1 MTSIFVIC
9 EMNYSERKAPMATF
23 TVKIS
28 NIPSGVTER
37 RIKEL
42 LSSKSKVLSLKMSRN
57 SCTAQLESAALFS
70 KLQQSTSGAMGFNS
84 FVSMDSS
91 GLGELKTSLVSLVR

>member
-1 MTSIFVIC
+1 
-9 EMNYSERKAPMATF
+9 MATF

-37 RIKEL
+37 RIREL
-42 LSSKSKVLSLKMSRN
+42 LSSKSKVLSLQMLRN
-57 SCTAQLESAALFS
+57 GCTAQLESAALLS
-70 KLQQSTSGAMGFNS
+70 KLQQSTSGTMGFNS

>member
-1 MTSIFVIC
+1 
-9 EMNYSERKAPMATF
+9 MATF

-42 LSSKSKVLSLKMSRN
+42 LSSKAKVLSLQMSRN
-57 SCTAQLESAALFS
+57 SCTAQLESAPLFA
-70 KLQQSTSGAMGFNS
+70 KLQQSTSAAMGFNS